1 MGNVLEVLPT
11 KVLKK
16 ERGYLA
22 DFLYSVYLLL
32 INMVMIA
39 NLTVF
44 NLKNEN
50 EIWFLPKDLIMI
62 NLF

>member
-32 INMVMIA
+32 INIVMIA